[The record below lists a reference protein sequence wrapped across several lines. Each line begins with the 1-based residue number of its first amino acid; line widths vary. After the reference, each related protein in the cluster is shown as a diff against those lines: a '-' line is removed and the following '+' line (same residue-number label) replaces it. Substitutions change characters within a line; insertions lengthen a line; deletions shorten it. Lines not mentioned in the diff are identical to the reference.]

1 MCLPARCAFIV
12 AIAASAAGLG
22 ACGPDKPAATTP
34 LKYTENA
41 KRAYE
46 AAMVLYKDKDWLEAN
61 TAFREVRRKFA
72 FSEYAPLAQLRL
84 ADIEYDQ
91 EKWIES
97 ISAYKGFTRENP
109 KHKEIAWARM
119 RIARGYYNQI
129 SDGLVLPD
137 QAERDQSSVKEAAR
151 EILSYVE
158 DFPDGPQVAEMKELY
173 ADALARLVAHELYV
187 ARFYQK
193 QGKLEAALNRVTYAV
208 TRYKGSRKDVEAL
221 VLQGEILLMLK
232 RKSEAR
238 TTFQYVVTKYPQD
251 PRTEQARKFLAEL
264 DASAK

>member
-1 MCLPARCAFIV
+1 MARQAPGDRPAWH
-12 AIAASAAGLG
+12 
-22 ACGPDKPAATTP
+22 
-34 LKYTENA
+34 TENA

-46 AAMVLYKDKDWLEAN
+46 DALLVYKDKDYLDAS
-61 TAFREVRRKFA
+61 TRFREVRRKFA

-84 ADIEYDQ
+84 ADIEFDQ

-97 ISAYKGFTRENP
+97 ISAYKGFVRENP
-109 KHKEIAWARM
+109 KHRESAWARM

-129 SDGLVLPD
+129 SDALLLPD
-137 QAERDQSSVKEAAR
+137 QAERDQSAVKEAAR

-158 DFPDGPQVAEMKELY
+158 DYPDGPQVAQMKDLY
-173 ADALARLVAHELYV
+173 ADALARLVAHELYI

-193 QGKLEAALNRVTYAV
+193 KGKLDAALARVSYAV
-208 TRYKGSRKDVEAL
+208 TKYKGSRKDVEAL

-238 TTFQYVVTKYPQD
+238 GTFQYIVTKYPND
-251 PRTEQARKFLAEL
+251 PRTDQAKKYLAEI
-264 DASAK
+264 DATH

>member
-1 MCLPARCAFIV
+1 MAPGPRLFLLALFALPV
-12 AIAASAAGLG
+12 AGG
-22 ACGPDKPAATTP
+22 VGCGPDKPQATGP

-46 AAMVLYKDKDWLEAN
+46 DALLVYKDKDYLEAS
-61 TAFREVRRKFA
+61 TRFREVRRKFA

-84 ADIEYDQ
+84 ADIEFDQ

-97 ISAYKGFTRENP
+97 ISAYKGFVRENP
-109 KHKEIAWARM
+109 KHRESAWARM

-129 SDGLVLPD
+129 SDALLLPD
-137 QAERDQSSVKEAAR
+137 QAERDQSAVKEAAR

-158 DFPDGPQVAEMKELY
+158 DYPDGPQVAQMKDLY
-173 ADALARLVAHELYV
+173 ADALARLVAHELYI

-193 QGKLEAALNRVTYAV
+193 KGKLEAALARVSYAV
-208 TRYKGSRKDVEAL
+208 TKYKGSRKDVEAL

-238 TTFQYVVTKYPQD
+238 GTFQYIVTKYPND
-251 PRTEQARKFLAEL
+251 PRTDQAKKYLAEI
-264 DASAK
+264 DATH